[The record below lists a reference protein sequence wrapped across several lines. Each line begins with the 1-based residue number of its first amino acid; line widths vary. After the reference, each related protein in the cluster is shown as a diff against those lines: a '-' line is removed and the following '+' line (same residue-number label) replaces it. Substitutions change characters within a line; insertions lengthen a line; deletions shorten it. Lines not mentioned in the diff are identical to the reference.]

1 MFKQRKS
8 AYGRFSL
15 LTAILKEGFH
25 FFAYRLAQGYNI
37 VNNSLNS

>member
-15 LTAILKEGFH
+15 LTALKEGFH